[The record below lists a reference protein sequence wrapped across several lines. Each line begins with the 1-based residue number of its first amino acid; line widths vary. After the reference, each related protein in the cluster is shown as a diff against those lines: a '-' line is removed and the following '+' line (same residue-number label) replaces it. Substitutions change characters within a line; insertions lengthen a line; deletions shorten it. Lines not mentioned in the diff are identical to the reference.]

1 MATNTLLIVHAG
13 LVLVIPYG
21 MLSEKIGG
29 RSVAALNLFGYALS
43 SVWIIVVCESN
54 IKVQRANHLYLRSLF
69 GRFFLA
75 DFPHP
80 CHCGVTNAEGSGRR
94 STCVV
99 RCHISYR
106 S

>member
-29 RSVAALNLFGYALS
+29 RFVAALNLFGYALS

-54 IKVQRANHLYLRSLF
+54 INVQRANLF
-69 GRFFLA
+69 
-75 DFPHP
+75 
-80 CHCGVTNAEGSGRR
+80 T
-94 STCVV
+94 
-99 RCHISYR
+99 
-106 S
+106 